1 MVQNMTC
8 TFWLSKMAQIT
19 HWGSGLVERQC
30 QVQLDSLF
38 DIFFSMEETT
48 IGSGKKDEG
57 DEDNF
62 VQTQAC
68 DPSLEIIWSQDKE
81 KIFLCL
87 F

>member
-8 TFWLSKMAQIT
+8 TFWLSKMVQIT

-57 DEDNF
+57 DEERTVSDLRREVIN
-62 VQTQAC
+62 AYL
-68 DPSLEIIWSQDKE
+68 S
-81 KIFLCL
+81 CL
-87 F
+87 KQRGLN